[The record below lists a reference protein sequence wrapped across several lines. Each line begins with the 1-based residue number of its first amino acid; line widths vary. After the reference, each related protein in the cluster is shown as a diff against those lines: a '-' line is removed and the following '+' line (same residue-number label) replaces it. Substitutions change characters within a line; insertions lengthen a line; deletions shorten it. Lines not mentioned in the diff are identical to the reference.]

1 MNIAPLLLYVAA
13 SIGYGWHFMKRSSR
27 GGRTATSFLVAATLV
42 HTFIIGMQTTEIG
55 HLPLVGTTGAL
66 SVFVW
71 LSSIAYL
78 YTETTSNERSMGVF
92 IAPLLVA
99 LQIIPTISRYEV
111 AVRPPVL
118 ESPWFVL
125 HISSLLF
132 AYASFSVACVIG
144 ITYML
149 LFKELKARHVGFF
162 YNRLPSLQILDVM
175 NMRAITIGWLFLTIG
190 VIVGGV
196 WALQA
201 QAEFDDPRVQ
211 AMSVLDPKIFIALLC
226 WVVYSFELYA
236 RRSVGWTG
244 WRTAKVSIIG
254 FAIVLLNFLPVG
266 YFLTRTHN
274 F

>member
-13 SIGYGWHFMKRSSR
+13 STAYGWHFMKRSSR
-27 GGRTATSFLVAATLV
+27 GGSTATSFLVAATLV

-99 LQIIPTISRYEV
+99 LQIIPTVSRYEV
-111 AVRPPVL
+111 VVRPPVL

-132 AYASFSVACVIG
+132 AYASFAIACVIG

-149 LFKELKARHVGFF
+149 LFKELKAKHVGFF

-175 NMRAITIGWLFLTIG
+175 NMRAITIGWLLLTIG
-190 VIVGGV
+190 VAVGGV

-236 RRSVGWTG
+236 RRSVGRTG
-244 WRTAKVSIIG
+244 WRAARFSIIG

>member
-1 MNIAPLLLYVAA
+1 VNIAPLLLYVAA
-13 SIGYGWHFMKRSSR
+13 AIGYGWHFMKRSSR
-27 GGRTATSFLVAATLV
+27 GGRMATSFLVAATLV

-132 AYASFSVACVIG
+132 AYASFAVACVIG

-149 LFKELKARHVGFF
+149 LFKELKAKRVGFF

-190 VIVGGV
+190 VAVGGV

-211 AMSVLDPKIFIALLC
+211 AMSVLDPTIFVALLC

-244 WRTAKVSIIG
+244 WRTARFSIIG

>member
-1 MNIAPLLLYVAA
+1 M
-13 SIGYGWHFMKRSSR
+13 
-27 GGRTATSFLVAATLV
+27 
-42 HTFIIGMQTTEIG
+42 
-55 HLPLVGTTGAL
+55 
-66 SVFVW
+66 
-71 LSSIAYL
+71 
-78 YTETTSNERSMGVF
+78 
-92 IAPLLVA
+92 
-99 LQIIPTISRYEV
+99 
-111 AVRPPVL
+111 
-118 ESPWFVL
+118 
-125 HISSLLF
+125 
-132 AYASFSVACVIG
+132 ACVIG

-149 LFKELKARHVGFF
+149 LFKELKAKHVGFF

-244 WRTAKVSIIG
+244 WRTAKFSIIG

>member
-42 HTFIIGMQTTEIG
+42 HPFIIGMQTTEIG

-201 QAEFDDPRVQ
+201 QAEFDDPETTIPAFRRCRCFTRRYSSLCC
-211 AMSVLDPKIFIALLC
+211 AGSSTRLSFMRGALLAGPAGAPR
-226 WVVYSFELYA
+226 SF
-236 RRSVGWTG
+236 RS
-244 WRTAKVSIIG
+244 SDS
-254 FAIVLLNFLPVG
+254 LSC
-266 YFLTRTHN
+266 Y
-274 F
+274 